1 MRQSL
6 GKLQLIYD
14 KTLLHIMMILTALV
28 LVLLPEMMSVI
39 PSAKCRTNDPLPFL
53 HKKYQSGDFI
63 IVGIFSQIY
72 IYYRIIDFR
81 RHPFKEP
88 FGNTLVITPMYQHI
102 LTLEFAI
109 MEINRDTSILPNH
122 TLGFHIYNAYFD
134 PSWTYRAS
142 LELFFTKGQ
151 FIPNYN
157 CDAQNRPIAVIGG
170 PSSDIYLYMAN
181 ILSLYKMPQILYGS
195 APEISTKEQTAFYQQ
210 MLPNMD
216 SQYKGIPQ
224 LLLYFTWTWVGMLLV
239 DNERGEMFLRRV
251 LPMATQSG
259 ICFDFVARF
268 PKTVHSN
275 NLKKMIEI
283 GFNMYRFV
291 MKSNVT
297 VVVVHGESANMMA
310 LRFLSSIL
318 KNNNLPL
325 WTKGKVWIM
334 TIQMDFISIH
344 SHRNMDMVFLHGAL
358 SFAINSEKVLGFH
371 QYVHM
376 RSPNLEREDT
386 FIKIFWENAF
396 QCSFHTSVTQKA
408 NGATCTGKEKLEF
421 LPTSVFEMEMSG
433 HSYGVYNAIYA
444 VAHALH
450 DFYSS
455 VMKYREGRQIKGK
468 LLNQHLWKLNY
479 MIRRISFNNSAGQK
493 IGFNENGELETGFD
507 IINWI
512 TFENLSF
519 KKVHIGGIDLKD
531 SIEKMVTIYEDDIV
545 WPSRFNQTQPLS
557 LCNGMCDSG
566 YSKIKIEGKLFCC
579 YDCLRCP
586 EGKISNREDM
596 DECFQCPEDQH
607 PNEKQV
613 LCLPKV
619 TTFLN
624 YKETLGT
631 VMATSSLFFS
641 LITVGVLWIFIKY
654 QDTPIVR
661 ANNRNL
667 TYVLL
672 VALLLSFLCT
682 LLFIGKHHKVT
693 CLLRQTAFGIIFSV
707 AISCVLAK
715 TIIVVLAFMA
725 TKPGS
730 KMTKWLGK
738 RLGTFLV
745 SCCSF
750 IQIKICIIWLII
762 SPPFPDADMKS
773 IAEEIILECNEG
785 SAFMFY
791 CVLGYMGFLAI
802 VSFTLAFLARK
813 LPDTFNEAKFI
824 TFSML
829 VFCSVWLSFVPA
841 YLSSKGK
848 YMVAVEI
855 FSIIASSAGLLL
867 CIFSPKLYI
876 ILLRPDLNKKDQ
888 LKREKNRV
896 P

>member
-6 GKLQLIYD
+6 GKLHLAYD
-14 KTLLHIMMILTALV
+14 KTLLYIMMILAALV
-28 LVLLPEMMSVI
+28 LVLLPEMMSMI

-53 HKKYQSGDFI
+53 HKQYQSGDFI

-72 IYYRIIDFR
+72 ISCRMIDFR
-81 RHPFKEP
+81 RHPSKE
-88 FGNTLVITPMYQHI
+88 FLGTIVVITPMYQHI

-142 LELFFTKGQ
+142 LELFFTEGQ
-151 FIPNYN
+151 FIPNYS

-170 PSSDIYLYMAN
+170 PSSDIYLYMDN

-216 SQYKGIPQ
+216 SQYKGISQ
-224 LLLYFTWTWVGMLLV
+224 LLLYFMWTWVGMLLV
-239 DNERGEMFLRRV
+239 DNESGEMFLRRV

-259 ICFDFVARF
+259 ICFDFIARF
-268 PKTVHSN
+268 PKPVHSN
-275 NLKKMIEI
+275 NLKKMAEI

-297 VVVVHGESANMMA
+297 VVVVH
-310 LRFLSSIL
+310 
-318 KNNNLPL
+318 
-325 WTKGKVWIM
+325 
-334 TIQMDFISIH
+334 
-344 SHRNMDMVFLHGAL
+344 
-358 SFAINSEKVLGFH
+358 EKVLGFH
-371 QYVHM
+371 QFVQM
-376 RSPNLEREDT
+376 RNPNLEKKDT

-396 QCSFHTSVTQKA
+396 GCSFRTSVTQKA
-408 NGATCTGKEKLEF
+408 NGATCTGKEKLEV

-433 HSYGVYNAIYA
+433 HSYSVYNAIYV

-455 VMKYREGRQIKGK
+455 IMKSREGRQIKGK
-468 LLNQHLWKLNY
+468 FLNQHLWKLNY
-479 MIRRISFNNSAGQK
+479 MIRRTSFNNSVGQK

-507 IINWI
+507 ITNWI

-519 KKVHIGGIDLKD
+519 KKVQVGGIDLKD
-531 SIEKMVTIYEDDIV
+531 SNEKMVTIYEDDIV

-557 LCNGMCDSG
+557 LCNGKCDSG

-631 VMATSSLFFS
+631 VMASSSLFFS
-641 LITVGVLWIFIKY
+641 LITVGVLWIFIKH

-661 ANNRNL
+661 ANNQNL

-682 LLFIGKHHKVT
+682 LLFIGKPHKVT

-715 TIIVVLAFMA
+715 TLIVVLAFMA

-773 IAEEIILECNEG
+773 ITEEIILECNEG

-802 VSFTLAFLARK
+802 VSFTVAFLARK
-813 LPDTFNEAKFI
+813 LPDAFNEAKFI

-848 YMVAVEI
+848 YTVAVEI

-876 ILLRPDLNKKDQ
+876 ILLRPDLNRKDQ
-888 LKREKNRV
+888 LKREKKRA

>member
-1 MRQSL
+1 M
-6 GKLQLIYD
+6 D
-14 KTLLHIMMILTALV
+14 
-28 LVLLPEMMSVI
+28 EE
-39 PSAKCRTNDPLPFL
+39 
-53 HKKYQSGDFI
+53 
-63 IVGIFSQIY
+63 
-72 IYYRIIDFR
+72 IDDR
-81 RHPFKEP
+81 
-88 FGNTLVITPMYQHI
+88 VITPMYQHI
-102 LTLEFAI
+102 LALEFAI
-109 MEINRDTSILPNH
+109 MEINTDPSILTNH
-122 TLGFHIYNAYFD
+122 TLGFHIYNTNFD

-195 APEISTKEQTAFYQQ
+195 SPEISTKEQATFYQQ
-210 MLPNMD
+210 MLPDMD
-216 SQYKGIPQ
+216 SQYKGISQ

-239 DNERGEMFLRRV
+239 DNESGEIFLRRM
-251 LPMATQSG
+251 LPLATQSG
-259 ICFDFVARF
+259 ICFDFIARF
-268 PKTVHSN
+268 PKPVHSN
-275 NLKKMIEI
+275 NVKNLIKI
-283 GFNMYRFV
+283 GLNMYRFV

-297 VVVVHGESANMMA
+297 VVVVHGESGNMMT
-310 LRFLSSIL
+310 LRFLSSKL
-318 KNNNLPL
+318 KDNDFPL

-334 TIQMDFISIH
+334 TIQMEFS
-344 SHRNMDMVFLHGAL
+344 STPFQRNMDMVFLHGAL
-358 SFAINSEKVLGFH
+358 SFAVHSEKVLGF
-371 QYVHM
+371 QQFVQM
-376 RSPNLEREDT
+376 RNPILEKEDS

-396 QCSFHTSVTQKA
+396 RCSFHTSVIQKS
-408 NGATCTGKEKLEF
+408 NGATCTGKEKLEI

-433 HSYGVYNAIYA
+433 HSYSVYNAIYV

-450 DFYSS
+450 AFYSS
-455 VMKYREGRQIKGK
+455 IVKYRAGRKIKDK

-507 IINWI
+507 ILNWI
-512 TFENLSF
+512 TFSNLSF
-519 KKVHIGGIDLKD
+519 KKVQVGGINLKD
-531 SIEKMVTIYEDDIV
+531 SNEEMVFIYEDDIV
-545 WPSRFNQTQPLS
+545 WPSRFNQTQPFS
-557 LCNGMCDSG
+557 LCNGKCDVG
-566 YSKIKIEGKLFCC
+566 QSKIKIEGKLFCC
-579 YDCLRCP
+579 YDCLRCA
-586 EGKISNREDM
+586 EGKIANREDM
-596 DECFQCPEDQH
+596 DECFQCPEDQY

-613 LCLPKV
+613 LCLSKV

-631 VMATSSLFFS
+631 VMASCSLFFS
-641 LITVGVLWIFIKY
+641 LITVGVFWIFIKH

-667 TYVLL
+667 TFVLL
-672 VALLLSFLCT
+672 IALLLSFLCT
-682 LLFIGKHHKVT
+682 LLFIGKPHKVT
-693 CLLRQTAFGIIFSV
+693 CLLGQIAFGIIFSV
-707 AISCVLAK
+707 AISCILGK

-730 KMTKWLGK
+730 KMTKWVGN
-738 RLGTFLV
+738 RLGTFIV

-750 IQIKICIIWLII
+750 IQIKICAIWLII

-773 IAEEIILECNEG
+773 IAEEIILECNKG

-791 CVLGYMGFLAI
+791 CVLGYMGLLAI

-813 LPDTFNEAKFI
+813 LPDAFNEAKFI

-829 VFCSVWLSFVPA
+829 VFWSVWLSFVPA

-848 YMVAVEI
+848 YMVTVEI
-855 FSIIASSAGLLL
+855 FSIIASTAGLLL

-876 ILLRPDLNKKDQ
+876 IVLRPDLNTKQQ
-888 LKREKNRV
+888 LKREKDRIV
-896 P
+896 

>member
-1 MRQSL
+1 
-6 GKLQLIYD
+6 
-14 KTLLHIMMILTALV
+14 
-28 LVLLPEMMSVI
+28 MSMI
-39 PSAKCRTNDPLPFL
+39 PSDKCRTNDPLPFL
-53 HKKYQSGDFI
+53 HKQYQSGDFI

-81 RHPFKEP
+81 KHPSEELFH
-88 FGNTLVITPMYQHI
+88 TIVVITPMYQHI
-102 LTLEFAI
+102 LALEFAI
-109 MEINRDTSILPNH
+109 MKINKDPFILPNH
-122 TLGFHIYNAYFD
+122 TLGFHIYNAYFE

-142 LELFFTKGQ
+142 LELFTKGQ

-195 APEISTKEQTAFYQQ
+195 APEVSTKEQAAFYQQ

-216 SQYKGIPQ
+216 IQYKGISL
-224 LLLYFTWTWVGMLLV
+224 LLLYFAWTWVGMLLV
-239 DNERGEMFLRRV
+239 DNESGEMFLRRV

-259 ICFDFVARF
+259 ICFDFIARF
-268 PKTVHSN
+268 PKSVHSD
-275 NLKKMIEI
+275 NLKKLIEI
-283 GFNMYRFV
+283 GFNMYKFV
-291 MKSNVT
+291 MKSDVT
-297 VVVVHGESANMMA
+297 VVVVHGESGNMMT
-310 LRFLSSIL
+310 LRFLSSKL
-318 KNNNLPL
+318 KDNDFPL
-325 WTKGKVWIM
+325 WKKGKVWIM
-334 TIQMDFISIH
+334 TIQMDFT
-344 SHRNMDMVFLHGAL
+344 SHPFQRNKDMVFLHGAL
-358 SFAINSEKVLGFH
+358 SFAVHSEKVLGFK
-371 QYVHM
+371 QFVLT
-376 RSPNLEREDT
+376 RNPVLEKEGS
-386 FIKIFWENAF
+386 FIKTFWENAF
-396 QCSFHTSVTQKA
+396 GCSFRTSVIEKA
-408 NGATCTGKEKLEF
+408 YEATCTGKEKLEM
-421 LPTSVFEMEMSG
+421 LPTSVFDMEMSG
-433 HSYGVYNAIYA
+433 HSYSVYNAIYV

-455 VMKYREGRQIKGK
+455 IMKYRAGWEIKRK
-468 LLNQHLWKLNY
+468 LLNHHLWKLNY
-479 MIRRISFNNSAGQK
+479 IIRRIAFNNSAGQK

-512 TFENLSF
+512 TFSNLSF
-519 KKVHIGGIDLKD
+519 KEVQVGSIDLKD
-531 SIEKMVTIYEDDIV
+531 SSEKMVTIYEDDIV

-557 LCNGMCDSG
+557 LCNGKCYSG

-596 DECFQCPEDQH
+596 DECFQCPEDH
-607 PNEKQV
+607 YPNEKQV
-613 LCLPKV
+613 FCLPKIA
-619 TTFLN
+619 TFLN

-631 VMATSSLFFS
+631 VMASSSLFFS
-641 LITVGVLWIFIKY
+641 LITVGVLWIFIKH

-667 TYVLL
+667 TYALL

-682 LLFIGKHHKVT
+682 LLFIGKPHKVT

-707 AISCVLAK
+707 GISCVLAK

-730 KMTKWLGK
+730 KMTKFVGT
-738 RLGTFLV
+738 RLGTFIV

-750 IQIKICIIWLII
+750 IQIKICVIWLII

-773 IAEEIILECNEG
+773 IAEEIILECNKG

-791 CVLGYMGFLAI
+791 GVLGYMGFLAV

-813 LPDTFNEAKFI
+813 LPDAFNEAKFI

-829 VFCSVWLSFVPA
+829 VFCSVWLSFIPA

-855 FSIIASSAGLLL
+855 FSIMASSAGLLL

-876 ILLRPDLNKKDQ
+876 IVLRPGLNKKEQ
-888 LKREKNRV
+888 LKREKDRIT
-896 P
+896 

>member
-1 MRQSL
+1 M
-6 GKLQLIYD
+6 KLLY
-14 KTLLHIMMILTALV
+14 IMMILEALV
-28 LVLLPEMMSVI
+28 LVHLPEMMSMI

-53 HKKYQSGDFI
+53 HKQYQSGDFI

-81 RHPFKEP
+81 RQPSKEL
-88 FGNTLVITPMYQHI
+88 FGTTMVITPMYQHI
-102 LTLEFAI
+102 LALEFAI

-122 TLGFHIYNAYFD
+122 TLGFHIYNAYFN
-134 PSWTYRAS
+134 PRWTYRAS

-157 CDAQNRPIAVIGG
+157 CDTQNRPIAVIGG
-170 PSSDIYLYMAN
+170 PSSNIYLYMGN

-216 SQYKGIPQ
+216 SQYKGISQ

-239 DNERGEMFLRRV
+239 DNESGEMFLRRV

-259 ICFDFVARF
+259 ICFDFIARF
-268 PKTVHSN
+268 PNPVHSN
-275 NLKKMIEI
+275 NLKKMGEI
-283 GFNMYRFV
+283 GLNMYRFV

-297 VVVVHGESANMMA
+297 VVVVHGESGNMIN
-310 LRFLSSIL
+310 LRFLSSKL
-318 KNNNLPL
+318 KDNDLPL

-334 TIQMDFISIH
+334 TIQMDFTSN
-344 SHRNMDMVFLHGAL
+344 SFQRNKDLVFLHGAL
-358 SFAINSEKVLGFH
+358 SFAIHSEKVLGFH
-371 QYVHM
+371 QFLQM
-376 RSPNLEREDT
+376 RNPNLEKEDS

-396 QCSFHTSVTQKA
+396 GCSFHPSVTKKA
-408 NGATCTGKEKLEF
+408 NGATCTGKEKLEV

-433 HSYGVYNAIYA
+433 HSYSVYNAIYV

-455 VMKYREGRQIKGK
+455 IMKSREGRQIKGK
-468 LLNQHLWKLNY
+468 FLNQHLWKLNY
-479 MIRRISFNNSAGQK
+479 MIRRTSFNNSAGQK
-493 IGFNENGELETGFD
+493 IGFNENGELKTGFD

-519 KKVHIGGIDLKD
+519 KKVQVGGIDLKD
-531 SIEKMVTIYEDDIV
+531 SNEKMVTIYEDDIV

-557 LCNGMCDSG
+557 LCNGKCDSG

-586 EGKISNREDM
+586 EGKISNRE
-596 DECFQCPEDQH
+596 
-607 PNEKQV
+607 
-613 LCLPKV
+613 
-619 TTFLN
+619 
-624 YKETLGT
+624 
-631 VMATSSLFFS
+631 
-641 LITVGVLWIFIKY
+641 
-654 QDTPIVR
+654 
-661 ANNRNL
+661 
-667 TYVLL
+667 
-672 VALLLSFLCT
+672 
-682 LLFIGKHHKVT
+682 
-693 CLLRQTAFGIIFSV
+693 
-707 AISCVLAK
+707 
-715 TIIVVLAFMA
+715 
-725 TKPGS
+725 
-730 KMTKWLGK
+730 
-738 RLGTFLV
+738 
-745 SCCSF
+745 
-750 IQIKICIIWLII
+750 
-762 SPPFPDADMKS
+762 DADMKS

-813 LPDTFNEAKFI
+813 LPDAFNEAKFI

-829 VFCSVWLSFVPA
+829 VFCCVWLSFVPA

-855 FSIIASSAGLLL
+855 FSIISSNAGLLL

-876 ILLRPDLNKKDQ
+876 IVLRPDLNKKDQ